1 MGIKYSDPFSKSKF
15 HSKYLNSE
23 TTFVGQIPL
32 NGTGTIAIK
41 DKSLK
46 KRKKNKK
53 RKSAVNLI
61 VWVSLQDR
69 MRLVISLQI
78 E

>member
-46 KRKKNKK
+46 KRKKTKK
-53 RKSAVNLI
+53 GRV
-61 VWVSLQDR
+61 Q
-69 MRLVISLQI
+69 
-78 E
+78 